1 MSEKRYH
8 AFHPYNT
15 KPPLMQM
22 IWKKNYNIYP
32 VAYKNSDK
40 YTGNSWWS
48 SFVIFMGHATLI
60 KMLTRREWQESRIAE
75 QEKKGDRDWQKINPV
90 SY

>member
-1 MSEKRYH
+1 MSEKRY

-60 KMLTRREWQESRIAE
+60 KMLTRREWQESRIEE